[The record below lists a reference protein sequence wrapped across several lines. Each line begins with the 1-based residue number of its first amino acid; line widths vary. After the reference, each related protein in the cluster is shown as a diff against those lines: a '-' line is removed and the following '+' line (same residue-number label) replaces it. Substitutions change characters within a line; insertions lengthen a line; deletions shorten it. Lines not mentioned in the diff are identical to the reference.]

1 MIRKFALNLAVVAL
15 LALMAFNGYLAVD
28 HLKAVQQSAAL
39 AGENAAIQANIAGIS
54 QDLKGMETGQR
65 GYLLTEDTAYLQPY
79 TDAKARIAGRFDSL
93 RFELRNRSPR
103 EQSMET

>member
-65 GYLLTEDTAYLQPY
+65 GYLLTGRADYFALYDTAVTAANDRRQL
-79 TDAKARIAGRFDSL
+79 RLLSIA
-93 RFELRNRSPR
+93 
-103 EQSMET
+103 